1 MEEEVKHLAEN
12 NQILRD
18 KFKLMQELTRKKE
31 DDLSRQISEL
41 RADINLSKSSSVRVK
56 EVPVSQP

>member
-1 MEEEVKHLAEN
+1 M
-12 NQILRD
+12 RD

-41 RADINLSKSSSVRVK
+41 RADMQLGGSGSVRVK
-56 EVPVSQP
+56 EIPVGEPKSI